1 MREISIA
8 RKCILGLSLMEQA
21 QQADNRHAA
30 MVVAYQSGDYTM
42 AEIASY
48 LMRIT

>member
-1 MREISIA
+1 
-8 RKCILGLSLMEQA
+8 MEYPE
-21 QQADNRHAA
+21 QADNRHAT
-30 MVVAYQSGDYTM
+30 MVAAYQSGAYTM